1 MSIPATG
8 RRQVVRRNRDTEVLD
23 AAIAVFYAKGY
34 SGASIQDVADIVGVL
49 KGSLYHYISSKED
62 LLFRVFQ
69 GSHDQALEI
78 MREISDRDLA
88 PRERLEAYLQSV
100 VLWYLSN
107 IERTSLYFNEWRY
120 LTNENALTVRRQRR
134 EFADYV
140 RAILSDGHS
149 ELRPGA
155 DVKLTSY
162 YILGAINNIPV
173 WYRKSGAYSA
183 TRVAR
188 DFAAMS
194 SAVAFAPSESKP
206 SDTVLN
212 KRALG

>member
-1 MSIPATG
+1 M
-8 RRQVVRRNRDTEVLD
+8 
-23 AAIAVFYAKGY
+23 
-34 SGASIQDVADIVGVL
+34 
-49 KGSLYHYISSKED
+49 
-62 LLFRVFQ
+62 
-69 GSHDQALEI
+69 
-78 MREISDRDLA
+78 
-88 PRERLEAYLQSV
+88 
-100 VLWYLSN
+100 LWYLSN

-140 RAILSDGHS
+140 RAILSDGED

-155 DVKLTSY
+155 DIKLTSY
-162 YILGAINNIPV
+162 FILGAINNIPV

-194 SAVAFAPSESKP
+194 SAVAFAPSAGEP
-206 SDTVLN
+206 DGTVLN
-212 KRALG
+212 KQAIG

>member
-1 MSIPATG
+1 MSSPATG
-8 RRQVVRRNRDTEVLD
+8 RRQVVRRNRDAEVLD

-140 RAILSDGHS
+140 RAILSDGED

-155 DVKLTSY
+155 DIKLTSY
-162 YILGAINNIPV
+162 FILGAINNIPV

-194 SAVAFAPSESKP
+194 SAVAFAPSAGEP
-206 SDTVLN
+206 DGTVLN
-212 KRALG
+212 KQAIG